1 MLDNHS
7 ARTVEEKN
15 RVAVVAA
22 ALEILKASAAS
33 SSAHTGRDKLEK
45 DAKWAAENI
54 GHLADAIEAAI
65 NKRL

>member
-7 ARTVEEKN
+7 ARNVEEKN

-33 SSAHTGRDKLEK
+33 PSAHTGRDKLEK

-54 GHLADAIEAAI
+54 GHLSDAIEAAI